1 MDIIICK
8 NFIRNLYENLSQN
21 YQMGGNHMFILV
33 ECCDRNMELL
43 GIHDKKQKLLKTW
56 NHTWPRPWI

>member
-1 MDIIICK
+1 MKICRKIIKWEEI
-8 NFIRNLYENLSQN
+8 Y
-21 YQMGGNHMFILV
+21 MFILV

>member
-1 MDIIICK
+1 
-8 NFIRNLYENLSQN
+8 
-21 YQMGGNHMFILV
+21 MFILV

-56 NHTWPRPWI
+56 NHTGRGHGSERNPGKLGSDSFRT